1 MNGLENVFDSEGL
14 DDIFDDNNQPIEEQ
28 TEHTEHTETSTPVYE
43 EDTLDLDDIF
53 KDSDDSEEGE
63 ISALDEFLR
72 AKGIKDSKVP
82 IANENNEIE
91 ETNFHELSR
100 EDQLDILNSLTT
112 QEGPEL
118 YEDESEWLN
127 ALRQNNLNINEF
139 LELYK
144 NSILEEH
151 GAKEIDSYEIDN
163 YSDMEL
169 FLLDLKERFDLSDEE
184 LQEELEKE
192 LKNEDLFAR
201 KVDNLRNEY
210 KQLEAQQKEI
220 QAQEFA
226 ALQQQEYQQ
235 FANQMVGIAE
245 HINEF
250 HGLELEDED
259 KNETLSYMLDLG
271 NDGKSQL
278 ARDLDDPQNLY
289 EVAWY
294 LKYGKEAF
302 KIIENAYEAEISKL
316 KGKQDSPR
324 VVRTKPQERQIK
336 NINELY

>member
-1 MNGLENVFDSEGL
+1 MNGLENVFDSEDL
-14 DDIFDDNNQPIEEQ
+14 DDIFDDNEQPVEEQ
-28 TEHTEHTETSTPVYE
+28 TKHTEPSTHSYQ

-63 ISALDEFLR
+63 ISAVDEFLR
-72 AKGIKDSKVP
+72 SKGIKDSKVP
-82 IANENNEIE
+82 IANENNELV
-91 ETNFHELSR
+91 ETNFHDLSKA
-100 EDQLDILNSLTT
+100 EQLDVLQSLS
-112 QEGPEL
+112 EVSGPEL

-127 ALRQNNLNINEF
+127 DLRQNNLSVNEF
-139 LELYK
+139 LELYR
-144 NSILEEH
+144 NSILEEF
-151 GAKEIDSYEIDN
+151 GSKQTDSYEIDN

-169 FLLDLKERFDLSDEE
+169 FLLDLKDRFDLSDEE

-192 LKNEDLFAR
+192 LKNEDLFTR
-201 KVDNLRNEY
+201 KVANLRDEY
-210 KQLEAQQKEI
+210 KQLESQQKEI

-226 ALQQQEYQQ
+226 AAQQQEYQQ

-245 HINEF
+245 HTNEF
-250 HGLELEDED
+250 HGLELEDDD

-278 ARDLDDPQNLY
+278 ARDLENPQNLY

-302 KIIENAYEAEISKL
+302 KIIENAYESEISKL

-324 VVRTKPQERQIK
+324 VVRTKSQERQIK